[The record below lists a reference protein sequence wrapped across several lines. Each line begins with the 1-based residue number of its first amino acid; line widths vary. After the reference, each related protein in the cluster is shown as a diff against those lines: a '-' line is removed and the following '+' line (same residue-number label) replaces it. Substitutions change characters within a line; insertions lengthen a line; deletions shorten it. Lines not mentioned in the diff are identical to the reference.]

1 MDATPVLIFGRRQE
15 WCYTAHYFG
24 GDAQIFSLS
33 CPSLP
38 FQIMSRTNGQ
48 WNYLRPYLLLFS
60 FSLLCIVIER
70 IRLAVPQDP
79 KRDSVSV
86 LSSAQRHIVQL
97 LKIRKEAFI
106 DAWDIFFR
114 SLVAVEYSCV
124 ATELSLSFG
133 GNVLNKS
140 IRQFTTFKDAGEYF
154 VAFIFYFT

>member
-1 MDATPVLIFGRRQE
+1 
-15 WCYTAHYFG
+15 
-24 GDAQIFSLS
+24 
-33 CPSLP
+33 
-38 FQIMSRTNGQ
+38 
-48 WNYLRPYLLLFS
+48 
-60 FSLLCIVIER
+60 LCIVIER

-79 KRDSVSV
+79 KRDSVNV

-97 LKIRKEAFI
+97 LKIRKEEAFI
-106 DAWDIFFR
+106 DAWNIFFR

-124 ATELSLSFG
+124 AAELSLSFG